1 MMNTK
6 PAGQPR
12 KLPIRRRFW
21 LFVSWHA
28 RVFYWVFEYLV
39 VRRAWFLA
47 PLIIIMMLM
56 GLVIFATANPAVSP
70 FLYALF

>member
-1 MMNTK
+1 MTTK
-6 PAGQPR
+6 PDTQPV
-12 KLPIRRRFW
+12 KLPIRRRVW

-28 RVFYWVFEYLV
+28 RVFFWVFEYLAA
-39 VRRAWFLA
+39 RRAWFLA
-47 PLIIIMMLM
+47 PLIIVMMLM